1 VGEDEAL
8 SSFYQVYKKGITVYF
23 RSFLLPKEEK
33 REKGLEEC
41 LPKAAFLKLELLVY
55 NRIDFLQR
63 RLYAEKQHRKCFE
76 MRYREDGP
84 FLEGSPA
91 HAR

>member
-1 VGEDEAL
+1 M
-8 SSFYQVYKKGITVYF
+8 
-23 RSFLLPKEEK
+23 K
-33 REKGLEEC
+33 R
-41 LPKAAFLKLELLVY
+41 LELLVY

-63 RLYAEKQHRKCFE
+63 RLYAEKQYRKCFE
-76 MRYREDGP
+76 MRYREDVP